1 MDPLHA
7 GRKKKKVNWGSK
19 KENILAAYYLEA
31 YSCWNLRRQRSLGTT
46 NTRAGKHWPEWV
58 AIKLQGMIWTTD
70 AGVWKWA
77 FRWFWKNGAM
87 IPQNTISA
95 SHPALGYKH
104 WQGHRQRS
112 NREKERRVLLK
123 GFPPLCGGGIQKGT
137 SDDYGAIYYDTVNT
151 HNGHNGHG
159 KNLAWEHNFN

>member
-1 MDPLHA
+1 MDNRCRGVEMGLQM
-7 GRKKKKVNWGSK
+7 V
-19 KENILAAYYLEA
+19 LEEWS
-31 YSCWNLRRQRSLGTT
+31 YDTT
-46 NTRAGKHWPEWV
+46 KHN
-58 AIKLQGMIWTTD
+58 K
-70 AGVWKWA
+70 
-77 FRWFWKNGAM
+77 
-87 IPQNTISA
+87 A